1 MRPQAWFVLFGL
13 LLPAISSQPVHA
25 APGEIVPAGTVLN
38 VRTTQPIYADNT
50 RPGTRFSGIVD
61 DPVQVDGRIL
71 IPRGTPATL
80 EVVGVSRS
88 SNLQGRDRVSLRVR
102 SIRMGGA
109 TYSVSTSYVELKG
122 PSEGKRAVRKG
133 IAGAGIGAAVG
144 GLLGGGTG
152 AAIGATA
159 GAGTGVAVA
168 GSGKTHLRVP
178 AETVLRFQ
186 LNGSAQIGR

>member
-13 LLPAISSQPVHA
+13 LLPAIGSQPVSA
-25 APGEIVPAGTVLN
+25 APGEIVPAGAVLN

-61 DPVQVDGRIL
+61 NPVQVDGRIL

-88 SNLQGRDRVSLRVR
+88 SNLKGRDRVSLMVR

-109 TYSVSTSYVELKG
+109 TYAVSTNSVELKG

-186 LNGSAQIGR
+186 LNGSARIGR